1 MTKKTSK
8 KNTTTFGFFVQNNS
22 KNPSIEELRRKEA
35 KRSKRMEKKKIDRF
49 C

>member
-1 MTKKTSK
+1 MTKKTS

-22 KNPSIEELRRKEA
+22 RNPSIEELRRKEV
-35 KRSKRMEKKKIDRF
+35 KKSKRMGKKKIDRF